1 MMYFMAFNLIFVMNF
16 VSGGDQEAAKC
27 DRAAAGRKKTEAS
40 EAAL

>member
-16 VSGGDQEAAKC
+16 ISGDQEAAKC